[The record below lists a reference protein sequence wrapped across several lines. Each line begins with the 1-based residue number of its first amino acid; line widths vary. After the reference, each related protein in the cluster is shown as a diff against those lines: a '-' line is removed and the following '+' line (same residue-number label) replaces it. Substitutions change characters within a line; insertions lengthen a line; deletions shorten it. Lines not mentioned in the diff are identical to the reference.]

1 MLTLAAERAAHR
13 HMRRARHAALNVQM

>member
-13 HMRRARHAALNVQM
+13 HMRRARHALNVQM